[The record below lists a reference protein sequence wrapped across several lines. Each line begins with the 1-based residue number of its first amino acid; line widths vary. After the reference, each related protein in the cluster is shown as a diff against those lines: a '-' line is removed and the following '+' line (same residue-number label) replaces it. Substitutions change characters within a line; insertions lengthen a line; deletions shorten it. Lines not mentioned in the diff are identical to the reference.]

1 MPASEQLPE
10 RAAHQQLGAAWVC
23 GLGVFGEPG
32 FGDGAVDGALAVLG
46 AAINGNVR
54 AENSQATVARITRW
68 GVKRSGSGPGG
79 VRLYQTLRIGQ
90 IDLMNR

>member
-32 FGDGAVDGALAVLG
+32 FGDGAVDGALAPVNFGLLVAVVEG
-46 AAINGNVR
+46 A
-54 AENSQATVARITRW
+54 IT
-68 GVKRSGSGPGG
+68 
-79 VRLYQTLRIGQ
+79 
-90 IDLMNR
+90 